1 MSISA
6 QLPSANLNIS
16 GSGSLGY
23 AGFSLGGKRK
33 RTRGGRANFTDN
45 ASRYSGGA
53 PTMPSGGLPAMPS
66 MPSMPAVVGGRRRKQ
81 KSHKNS
87 KRSRGGKS
95 CKKRK

>member
-16 GSGSLGY
+16 GSGNLGY
-23 AGFSLGGKRK
+23 AGVSMGGKRK
-33 RTRGGRANFTDN
+33 RVRGGRASFADS

-53 PTMPSGGLPAMPS
+53 PTMGAAPGGLPAMPS
-66 MPSMPAVVGGRRRKQ
+66 IPASIGGRRRKQ